1 MARRKK
7 YPKLPS
13 SFGSISFLG
22 KGRRNPYMVRPPVTE
37 FDEDGKPIRPKPIC
51 YTAAWLAGFA
61 ALNAWKSGTYT
72 PGMEIE
78 FDSDPHGNPSDVVER
93 ILADYMR
100 VTKRTEGLTFSEVYK
115 RAYEWK
121 FSHKELSTS
130 AKNYYHYAFQYCES
144 IHNKVF
150 ASLRQNDL
158 QKVIDDCNKSFS
170 SKDSIR
176 TMLSMT
182 YKYALS
188 NDIVSVD
195 YSKGL
200 ICEKKNIKHGQS
212 FSDEEIKY
220 MWEHSDEESYK
231 QLLIMCYSGF
241 RISAYNDLEI
251 NLEEKYFKGGVKTA
265 TSKNRIVPIHSAILP
280 LVKDLTDKYG
290 YLNITRT
297 RVAFLNDIRSI
308 NKDATPHWTRH
319 TFSALCERYG
329 VRENDRKRM
338 LGHVVGDITNDIY
351 GHRTLEDLRSEIE
364 KIEVQKIA
372 QQEDLGKKDEK

>member
-1 MARRKK
+1 MAKRKK

-13 SFGSISFLG
+13 GYGSIAFLG
-22 KGRRNPYMVRPPVTE
+22 KGRRNPYAVRPPVTE

-51 YTAAWLAGFA
+51 YTDSWMHGFI
-61 ALNAWKSGTYT
+61 ALTAWKAGTYT
-72 PGMEIE
+72 PGMEVE
-78 FDSDPHGNPSDVVER
+78 YDTDAYQTSSDAVGR
-93 ILADYMR
+93 ILADYAR
-100 VTKRTEGLTFSEVYK
+100 VTKRTQGLTFAEVYR

-121 FSHKELSTS
+121 SSHMELSTS
-130 AKNYYHYAFQYCES
+130 AKNYYHYAFQYCKS
-144 IHNKVF
+144 IHDKVF
-150 ASLRQNDL
+150 ASLRQDDL
-158 QKVIDDCNKSFS
+158 QKVIDDCDKSFS

-188 NDIVSVD
+188 NDIVSAN

-212 FSDEEIKY
+212 FSDKEIEY

-280 LVKDLTDKYG
+280 HVKDLTDKYG

-338 LGHVVGDITNDIY
+338 LGHIVGDITNDIY
-351 GHRTLEDLRSEIE
+351 GHRTLEDLRAEIE
-364 KIEVQKIA
+364 KIDVPKIEQQK
-372 QQEDLGKKDEK
+372 ELGKKDEK